1 MGFMTT
7 SATFVDISTLIDQ
20 RPGYCDG
27 RPFIAGTGVSVDR
40 IAVLTTGDGLNAEE
54 IAYEMS
60 LSAEQVH
67 AGLAFYYANR
77 EAIEADLDE
86 RDRLFD
92 EAARAHRS
100 A

>member
-1 MGFMTT
+1 MGRMV
-7 SATFVDISTLIDQ
+7 APPTFVDISTLIDQ

-27 RPFIAGTGVSVDR
+27 RPFIAGTGVTIDR
-40 IAVLTTGDGLNAEE
+40 IAVLTTIDGLNADE

-67 AGLAFYYANR
+67 ASLAFYYANR
-77 EAIEADLDE
+77 EAIEAALDE
-86 RDRLFD
+86 RERLFD
-92 EAARAHRS
+92 EAAQAHHF

>member
-1 MGFMTT
+1 MATP
-7 SATFVDISTLIDQ
+7 ATFVDIGSLIDQ

-27 RPFIAGTGVSVDR
+27 RPFIAGTGVTVDR
-40 IAVLTTGDGLNAEE
+40 IAVLTTVDGMNPEQ

-77 EAIEADLDE
+77 EAIEAQLDE
-86 RDRLFD
+86 RERLFD
-92 EAARAHRS
+92 EAARARRS

>member
-1 MGFMTT
+1 MSTA
-7 SATFVDISTLIDQ
+7 ATFVNISSLIDQ

-27 RPFIAGTGVSVDR
+27 RPFIAGTGVTIDR
-40 IAVLTTGDGLNAEE
+40 IAVLTTVDGLNAEE

-77 EAIEADLDE
+77 GAIEAELDE
-86 RDRLFD
+86 RERLFD
-92 EAARAHRS
+92 EAARAHHS